1 LLSFYFLLPFVFV
14 VFNKL
19 QNYKDKAIPGI
30 MLLAYCLIIGANFF
44 NSYPVK
50 DDYFNAKFVNLSQAD
65 IDSVKFIEE
74 KSESPHIVL
83 ANQMVGAAAIK
94 EFGFKNYYNNDF
106 YYSLPGANSNSI
118 YLNFE
123 NIAEKQA
130 KNAQEI
136 RLEMQ
141 TAMRKAG
148 VKESFL
154 VLNSYWK
161 NFEKLSAMAKK
172 AAIYFEEINRGIN
185 TNIIFYFQIP

>member
-1 LLSFYFLLPFVFV
+1 MFFCATFVGYVFVKNVLVFNIFTAKNVSDYSDRILLLSFYFLLPFVFV

-94 EFGFKNYYNNDF
+94 EF
-106 YYSLPGANSNSI
+106 
-118 YLNFE
+118 
-123 NIAEKQA
+123 
-130 KNAQEI
+130 
-136 RLEMQ
+136 
-141 TAMRKAG
+141 
-148 VKESFL
+148 
-154 VLNSYWK
+154 
-161 NFEKLSAMAKK
+161 
-172 AAIYFEEINRGIN
+172 
-185 TNIIFYFQIP
+185 